1 MRHRKSGRKLGR
13 NSAHRKAMFRNMTTS
28 LLEHETIKTT
38 LPKAKEL
45 RRHAEPV
52 INVAKKHAWS
62 KYAAS
67 LEALDAALAGLEAAF
82 AEQSE
87 ENKAVFAAVKASRAK
102 IEKRFPSGLGSL
114 LRVVQ
119 AMGDEVAE
127 QAAVLADVRT
137 KQMARQHAISKVNET
152 VTKKEIIEKL
162 FGDLGERF
170 VGRDGGYTRIVKA
183 GYREGD
189 NAAMA
194 YVSLV
199 FESVVKGDSEAAES
213 EEAEEAAE

>member
-62 KYAAS
+62 TYAAS

-82 AEQSE
+82 ADQSE
-87 ENKAVFAAVKASRAK
+87 ENKAVFAVVKASRAK

-119 AMGDEVAE
+119 AMGDEVSE

-137 KQMARQHAISKVNET
+137 KQMARQHAISKVSET
-152 VTKKEIIEKL
+152 ITTKEVIEKL

-170 VGRDGGYTRIVKA
+170 IGRNGGYTRIVKA

-189 NAAMA
+189 NASMA

-199 FESVVKGDSEAAES
+199 FESVPKREGNS
-213 EEAEEAAE
+213 EEVDNAADAE